1 MSPLYLN
8 ANMWQ
13 LLRGECVVDQA
24 NPEIIIEGPK
34 MIRVQ
39 ASNQGLLIQAGRI
52 KVSRPVGEDLINA
65 IAKCKEGK

>member
-1 MSPLYLN
+1 MSPIFLA

-13 LLRGECVVDQA
+13 LLKGECVVDQSDR
-24 NPEIIIEGPK
+24 EIIIEGPK

-39 ASNQGLLIQAGRI
+39 MSDQGLLIQAGRI
-52 KVSRPVGEDLINA
+52 KVSRPAGEDLISA